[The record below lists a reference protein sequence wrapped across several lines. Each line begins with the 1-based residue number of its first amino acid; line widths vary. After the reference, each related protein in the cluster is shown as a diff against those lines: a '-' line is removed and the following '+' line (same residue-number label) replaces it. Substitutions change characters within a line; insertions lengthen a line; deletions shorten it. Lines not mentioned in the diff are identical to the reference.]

1 MASLGGNGNGTPA
14 APTPLRCTPGG
25 RPARPPPPGGV
36 TVKAAVHVRPLT
48 SAERE
53 AGVEAATDLVCV
65 SEGEVGAPL
74 VQLPCGDV
82 GPAAGLRGRHPVDF
96 VLDGRAGS
104 SADAESA
111 AVTLWHDFVGPA
123 AAEAALRGEDAVV
136 LVYGRSGSGKTWLLG
151 CEAGATSR
159 ERAPGGGGGFV
170 QMASAAAAAWMRAAP
185 PSAERRLGISAI
197 EIGTDAAGRERC
209 LDLASGL
216 PVPLHQEGEGWVAG
230 GVIYVNCGNDAE
242 GAIDEVVTRAC
253 AARAT
258 AETAS
263 NERSSRSH
271 LLFTLSMTQTGMAGS
286 PGWASRLVLV
296 DLAGSERVGE
306 LASALRQS
314 GTEAATPGRRAEGL
328 GINRG
333 LLSLG
338 RVIGDLRCG
347 RVPAFRENTLT
358 KLLAAPLTAGHA
370 VFVGAVAPR
379 LDHAPSTRETL
390 DRLREARGVVTL
402 PRVRAFTS
410 GELDRAA
417 KNAADAALAEV
428 RSELDEERSSRRR
441 AEDLVAKSVRD
452 AARATDALAKALARE
467 AEAKGEAEREAAAAR
482 RAQEA
487 AAAASASATT
497 AAATAARREAA
508 ATEARREAA
517 EAREREVAAVAAA
530 DKRIKSIE
538 AAGLAASER
547 EATALRDAKEARERE
562 AEASRQAGEAR
573 REAAEARE
581 REVAAVA
588 AADKR
593 IKSIEAAGL
602 AASEREA
609 TALRDA
615 KEARER
621 EAEASRQAGEARREA
636 AEARER
642 EVAAVA
648 AADKRIKSIE
658 VTTTERVTSI
668 EMAASERE
676 AKARGEA
683 ADAREREAATTTAAT
698 DRILSLEAAAAAAS
712 EREAQA
718 RKEAT
723 EACKRETAAVA
734 SADEW
739 AQALR
744 AAGVAASEREVAA
757 GAVALERDDA
767 LSEAERLRGRVRELE
782 EAADAAS
789 DRSAAVRAALVRD
802 RDAALE
808 SMAGLKARLATSAA
822 AAATLADERDAAVAS
837 AAALGQRLAATTTQR
852 NANADQLDAAWAA
865 RDAARADLT
874 AAHEAASAA
883 KSEAT
888 TAAAVNAALQQCLDA
903 VLFQR
908 DANADQLDAAWAA
921 RDAARADLIGTRA
934 ALQQRLDAVLV
945 QRDANADQLEAA
957 WAARDEACAQVAAAP
972 SRLTM
977 MILPTPAPHRPSSSW
992 GRGAARDGRIATV
1005 AALAACAPLR
1015 CSSPNSDGDDE
1026 PAAAEAPPSSSPSQV
1041 PEDDK
1046 CSVCARHPNP
1056 GMRGKCGK
1064 PKGAL
1069 KACRR
1074 RCIVTANQAAE
1085 AKAAVVLDVGATE
1098 PTSPSPAALSL
1109 PLPAP
1114 APTAAPV
1121 PSPAPPMTKRR
1132 RLGPRPSA
1140 APLSPIGANLATQDG
1155 FRSPEVAKAR
1165 PVDEI
1170 LRELGT
1176 AQRLPPSHH
1185 DAGREMPSS
1194 QPW

>member
-1 MASLGGNGNGTPA
+1 MPMASLGGNGNGTPA

-159 ERAPGGGGGFV
+159 ERAPGGGRGFV

-508 ATEARREAA
+508 AT
-517 EAREREVAAVAAA
+517 
-530 DKRIKSIE
+530 
-538 AAGLAASER
+538 
-547 EATALRDAKEARERE
+547 
-562 AEASRQAGEAR
+562 EAR

>member
-1 MASLGGNGNGTPA
+1 
-14 APTPLRCTPGG
+14 
-25 RPARPPPPGGV
+25 
-36 TVKAAVHVRPLT
+36 
-48 SAERE
+48 
-53 AGVEAATDLVCV
+53 
-65 SEGEVGAPL
+65 
-74 VQLPCGDV
+74 
-82 GPAAGLRGRHPVDF
+82 
-96 VLDGRAGS
+96 
-104 SADAESA
+104 
-111 AVTLWHDFVGPA
+111 
-123 AAEAALRGEDAVV
+123 
-136 LVYGRSGSGKTWLLG
+136 
-151 CEAGATSR
+151 
-159 ERAPGGGGGFV
+159 
-170 QMASAAAAAWMRAAP
+170 
-185 PSAERRLGISAI
+185 
-197 EIGTDAAGRERC
+197 
-209 LDLASGL
+209 
-216 PVPLHQEGEGWVAG
+216 
-230 GVIYVNCGNDAE
+230 
-242 GAIDEVVTRAC
+242 
-253 AARAT
+253 
-258 AETAS
+258 
-263 NERSSRSH
+263 
-271 LLFTLSMTQTGMAGS
+271 
-286 PGWASRLVLV
+286 
-296 DLAGSERVGE
+296 
-306 LASALRQS
+306 
-314 GTEAATPGRRAEGL
+314 
-328 GINRG
+328 
-333 LLSLG
+333 
-338 RVIGDLRCG
+338 
-347 RVPAFRENTLT
+347 
-358 KLLAAPLTAGHA
+358 
-370 VFVGAVAPR
+370 
-379 LDHAPSTRETL
+379 
-390 DRLREARGVVTL
+390 
-402 PRVRAFTS
+402 
-410 GELDRAA
+410 
-417 KNAADAALAEV
+417 
-428 RSELDEERSSRRR
+428 
-441 AEDLVAKSVRD
+441 
-452 AARATDALAKALARE
+452 
-467 AEAKGEAEREAAAAR
+467 
-482 RAQEA
+482 
-487 AAAASASATT
+487 
-497 AAATAARREAA
+497 
-508 ATEARREAA
+508 
-517 EAREREVAAVAAA
+517 
-530 DKRIKSIE
+530 
-538 AAGLAASER
+538 
-547 EATALRDAKEARERE
+547 
-562 AEASRQAGEAR
+562 
-573 REAAEARE
+573 
-581 REVAAVA
+581 
-588 AADKR
+588 
-593 IKSIEAAGL
+593 
-602 AASEREA
+602 
-609 TALRDA
+609 
-615 KEARER
+615 
-621 EAEASRQAGEARREA
+621 
-636 AEARER
+636 
-642 EVAAVA
+642 
-648 AADKRIKSIE
+648 
-658 VTTTERVTSI
+658 
-668 EMAASERE
+668 
-676 AKARGEA
+676 
-683 ADAREREAATTTAAT
+683 
-698 DRILSLEAAAAAAS
+698 
-712 EREAQA
+712 
-718 RKEAT
+718 
-723 EACKRETAAVA
+723 
-734 SADEW
+734 
-739 AQALR
+739 
-744 AAGVAASEREVAA
+744 
-757 GAVALERDDA
+757 
-767 LSEAERLRGRVRELE
+767 
-782 EAADAAS
+782 
-789 DRSAAVRAALVRD
+789 VRD

>member
-159 ERAPGGGGGFV
+159 ERAPGGGRGFV

-508 ATEARREAA
+508 AT
-517 EAREREVAAVAAA
+517 
-530 DKRIKSIE
+530 
-538 AAGLAASER
+538 
-547 EATALRDAKEARERE
+547 
-562 AEASRQAGEAR
+562 EAR